1 MGRRTKGDPGVN
13 DVDEQEGWVIP
24 MFKAHAGRS
33 LAVLGLAGLTLLVAA
48 ALSVSA
54 SLLDQVAPDV
64 GGYPVTIAPG
74 IQPFLTSQR
83 VAGISRG
90 YLDAQT
96 PQLAAPALHRPPLV
110 LAEWAT
116 RARDASI
123 HEPRVPPDAV
133 AQQPDRVVW
142 VVLVSGDLLNLG
154 DFPWSRSGAPDP
166 EGTIVI
172 DDASGTILGV
182 YPHDPPGFDSP
193 EPTGP

>member
-1 MGRRTKGDPGVN
+1 MDTLTRP
-13 DVDEQEGWVIP
+13 
-24 MFKAHAGRS
+24 AGRL
-33 LAVLGLAGLTLLVAA
+33 LAIVAIVAA
-48 ALSVSA
+48 AAALGGALFVVSGIGHA
-54 SLLDQVAPDV
+54 APAE

-74 IQPFLTSQR
+74 ITPSLTSEQ

-90 YLDAQT
+90 YLDTQT

-116 RARDASI
+116 RARDAGV
-123 HEPRVPPDAV
+123 HEPRVPPAAV